1 MNKILIVMWVCLS
14 SLAHAETVSAR
25 SPQPQAT
32 ALNPAMSN
40 AIYLYSQ
47 AAYQQAVMQQ
57 RNCDQLNASEV
68 NMIDQRFTNARM
80 KMLRLYGK
88 KIFRM
93 NPPVSTVVPAECNEE
108 MIKIYS
114 DHVSDLEKSLN
125 PSS

>member
-1 MNKILIVMWVCLS
+1 MKRLLIAVWICLS
-14 SLAHAETVSAR
+14 PLAQAETVLTGS
-25 SPQPQAT
+25 SQPQAT

-40 AIYLYSQ
+40 TIYLYSQ

-68 NMIDQRFTNARM
+68 NAIDQRFANARM
-80 KMLRLYGK
+80 KMLKLYGK

-93 NPPVSTVVPAECNEE
+93 NPPTSTVIPAECDEE

-114 DHVSDLEKSLN
+114 DHVSDLEKSLT
-125 PSS
+125 SSS

>member
-1 MNKILIVMWVCLS
+1 MKCLWIAVWICLS
-14 SLAHAETVSAR
+14 SLAQAETESVG
-25 SPQPQAT
+25 SPQSQAT

-40 AIYLYSQ
+40 TIYLYSQ

-68 NMIDQRFTNARM
+68 NAIDQRFANARM
-80 KMLRLYGK
+80 KMLKLYGK

-93 NPPVSTVVPAECNEE
+93 NPPVSTVIPAECNEE

-114 DHVSDLEKSLN
+114 DHVSDLEKFLN